1 VRLGNVCLCGLAR
14 CVHSGDCRPML
25 TALSDSAVV
34 QVGERVLSRDVLKVS
49 RMNARPGRDGGG
61 FVEGHPRYSGFFI
74 QSGESAEA
82 MRFSR
87 SMAA

>member
-34 QVGERVLSRDVLKVS
+34 QVGECVLSRDVLKVS
-49 RMNARPGRDGGG
+49 RMNARPGWDGGGGG
-61 FVEGHPRYSGFFI
+61 FVEGHRLAN
-74 QSGESAEA
+74 QSAASSSRLAA
-82 MRFSR
+82 SCFS
-87 SMAA
+87 